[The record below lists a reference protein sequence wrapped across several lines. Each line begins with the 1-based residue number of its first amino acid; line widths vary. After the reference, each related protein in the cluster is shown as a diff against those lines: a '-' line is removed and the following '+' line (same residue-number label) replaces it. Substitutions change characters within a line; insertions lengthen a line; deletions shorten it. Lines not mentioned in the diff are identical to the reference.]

1 MTKFFKIFLFTLAV
15 VFMSSAVEAAVTF
28 SDMVSNSE
36 YGTSLKVRWD
46 LLPSPGK
53 NYKVIYYPESTPV
66 PQHEKNVGIDAGETV
81 ITGLNA
87 NTNYIFRILA
97 DESDISG
104 NVSTTTLAMEL
115 LDERFA
121 PEESEFVWIDTAPDK
136 ASSYRL
142 EYSKNADMSGA
153 VVVPT
158 VSTVYSPGSLEPN
171 TVYYYRVGAINSSG
185 AVNYKK
191 NENGDEI
198 IFSTMTLPTPP
209 STLRFEAAGGAVF
222 ESSVTVR
229 WNSASPASVRGTHLY
244 LEASKN
250 ALFSSGI
257 IRSAMLN
264 TSQTQAAISG
274 LNPNTIYYFRVSA
287 ENAMGAVVYTPSI
300 STMTLAPKIFTDP
313 SVLTLSA
320 TWGAITADFAPLPAE
335 NCNGYRLEVSTS
347 QAFTAG
353 TVKYAEGNSSANSLT
368 ITGLD
373 YTTYYFVRMITK
385 NNAGAGNI
393 TNLGGIA
400 TLSVGAP
407 KNISFKTIHQSSATL
422 RFDTIT
428 PSPEEYIVGIY
439 RGDGTIQDYSTL
451 VSSTTMPPIL
461 NTEEQTFTITGL
473 NMNSQYSAR
482 VSAKYGMGYED
493 SDKADRSRW
502 TLPATVPTP
511 SITNNNIYASSF
523 TVSYETFSL
532 SGAYRF
538 RLDIY
543 KGNFSGDPV
552 VTLYETPDE
561 GHITAGS
568 TFDNT
573 IEPNTRYYVRGAMVN
588 AESEGIFV
596 PVNVW
601 PIITKAVLP
610 EFDDFITYPSSITV
624 MLDPSDNP
632 AGTFFTVECYTNPDY
647 TALAK
652 STEVSNPQKGEIFP
666 VIFEGLNPET
676 LYYIRANAKNSAG
689 FSTADWKKHPRSVST
704 KASTPDPKK
713 KKKSET
719 VYELTSEGY
728 SSSSTTITVEWPG
741 SYDNS
746 YGTDPN
752 KRYAVGTHFKIRYS
766 SSGFNDNTFKVF
778 SSSRTGTQ
786 RQEITGLQSNSTYQ
800 FRLSVLTQNIEPDD
814 TESSVVDM
822 AEFYTEPSDPEAIA
836 ASTEAYTAV
845 GFDTFTAN
853 WKQGNNSPDS
863 EYEIYTSSHCQAG
876 DIGTYAGLCANYGP
890 HNPYAQSSC
899 QNIID
904 NCNPHIAIVRGLNY
918 KFNNLDVGTSYYT
931 LVRTKGIKKTAGNN
945 VYSHFILIHSSP
957 AETKTE
963 TDNMA
968 IIRDKDTVISIPAFH
983 KQIMLKVPAFSISSN
998 LGVIIKPMYK
1008 DDFATYPSSTT
1019 PFVSRPA
1026 VAGEKLLSGNLGIEI
1041 RLSTATETV
1050 QYVVSKPMTLILPYE
1065 PGYLES
1071 SIDDNP
1077 HAYGKAHRLMMPL
1090 PHDQQE
1096 KLLLAR
1102 FDDTSKTWNPV
1113 ETVSDPD
1120 NNTLTAKIWNFGLYQ
1135 IMKTTALS
1143 TFAKVRIYPN
1153 PYRPNTNYGVV
1164 HFENLPDINGKG
1176 SKVKIFTILGELV
1189 REIDSPGTSTTWDGL
1204 NKNGNKAGSGI
1215 YIVFIQSKDNPS
1227 VSKTYKLAIER

>member
-15 VFMSSAVEAAVTF
+15 VFISSAVEAAVTF
-28 SDMVSNSE
+28 SDMVSNNE

-46 LLPSPGK
+46 LQSSPGK
-53 NYKVIYYPESTPV
+53 EYKVIYYPESTPS
-66 PQHEKNVGIDAGETV
+66 QQKEKNVGIDTGETV

-87 NTNYIFRILA
+87 NTSYIFRIQA
-97 DESDISG
+97 DESDISE

-115 LDERFA
+115 LDERFV
-121 PEESEFVWIDTAPDK
+121 PEDREFVWLDTEPYK
-136 ASSYRL
+136 ASSYML
-142 EYSKNADMSGA
+142 EYSKNADMSVA
-153 VVVPT
+153 SVVPNI
-158 VSTVYSPGSLEPN
+158 SLPVYRAESLDPN

-209 STLRFEAAGGAVF
+209 STLGFEADGGAVF
-222 ESSVTVR
+222 ESSVTVS
-229 WNSASPASVRGTHLY
+229 WDNDSPASERGTHLY

-250 ALFSSGI
+250 EDFSSGI

-264 TSQTQAAISG
+264 TTQTQAVISG

-287 ENAMGAVVYTPSI
+287 ENAMGAAAYTSSI
-300 STMTLAPKIFTDP
+300 STRTLAPKIFTDP

-320 TWGAITADFAPLPAE
+320 TWGAITADFVPLPAG
-335 NCNGYRLEVSTS
+335 NCNGYRLEASTS
-347 QAFTAG
+347 QDFTAE
-353 TVKYAEGNSSANSLT
+353 TVKYAEGSSSANSLT

-385 NNAGAGNI
+385 NDDGVENI
-393 TNLGGIA
+393 TDLGGIA

-407 KNISFKTIHQSSATL
+407 KNISFKTVHQSSATL

-439 RGDGTIQDYSTL
+439 RGDGTIQDDSTY
-451 VSSTTMPPIL
+451 VSSTIMSPIP
-461 NTEEQTFTITGL
+461 NTEEQTWTIHDL
-473 NMNSQYSAR
+473 DMNSQYSAR

-493 SDKADRSRW
+493 SDKTDRPRW

-511 SITNNNIYASSF
+511 SVTTIYASSF
-523 TVSYETFSL
+523 TVNYETFSL
-532 SGAYRF
+532 SGADRF
-538 RLDIY
+538 RLDVY
-543 KGNFSGDPV
+543 KENFSGDPV
-552 VTLYETPDE
+552 VILYEAPDE

-573 IEPNTRYYVRGAMVN
+573 IEPNTSYYVRGAMVN
-588 AESEGIFV
+588 ADSEGIFV
-596 PVNVW
+596 PVG
-601 PIITKAVLP
+601 PIITQAVLP
-610 EFDDFITYPSSITV
+610 EFDNFITYPSSITV

-632 AGTFFTVECYTNPDY
+632 AGTVFTVECYTDPDY
-647 TALAK
+647 TVFVK
-652 STEVSNPQKGEIFP
+652 STEVSNPQKGEIFS
-666 VIFEGLNPET
+666 ITLDGLNPET
-676 LYYIRANAKNSAG
+676 PYYIRANAKNSADVCT
-689 FSTADWKKHPRSVST
+689 SDWKKHPRSVST

-713 KKKSET
+713 NGEA
-719 VYELTSEGY
+719 LTSEGY

-746 YGTDPN
+746 YGSDPN
-752 KRYAVGTHFKIRYS
+752 KKYAIGTHFKVRYS
-766 SSGFNDNTFKVF
+766 STGFNDNTFKIF
-778 SSSRTGTQ
+778 SSTSTGTQ

-800 FRLSVLTQNIEPDD
+800 FRLSVLTKNIEPDD

-822 AEFYTEPSDPEAIA
+822 AEFYTEPSEPVAISA
-836 ASTEAYTAV
+836 FTEAYTAL

-853 WKQGNNSPDS
+853 WKHGNNSPDS
-863 EYEIYTSSHCQAG
+863 EYEIYTSSHCQEG
-876 DIGTYAGLCANYGP
+876 DIGTYAGLCARP
-890 HNPYAQSSC
+890 DNPDAQSSC
-899 QNIID
+899 QNILD
-904 NCNPHIAIVRGLNY
+904 NCNPHIATVRGLSY
-918 KFNNLDVGTSYYT
+918 KFNDLDVGTSYYT

-957 AETKTE
+957 AETKKE
-963 TDNMA
+963 TDIMD
-968 IIRDKDTVISIPAFH
+968 IIRDQDTVISIPAFH
-983 KQIMLKVPAFSISSN
+983 NYIMLKVPAFSISSN

-1008 DDFATYPSSTT
+1008 EDFATYLNSTT
-1019 PFVSRPA
+1019 HVVNRPA
-1026 VAGEKLLSGNLGIEI
+1026 VAGEKLLSGKLGLEI
-1041 RLSTATETV
+1041 RLSGATETV
-1050 QYVVSKPMTLILPYE
+1050 QYVVSKPMTLVMPYDLKYVE
-1065 PGYLES
+1065 EQMDS
-1071 SIDDNP
+1071 NP

-1090 PHDQQE
+1090 PQDQQE

-1135 IMKTTALS
+1135 IMKTTTLS
-1143 TFAKVRIYPN
+1143 TAANVRIYPN
-1153 PYRPNTNYGVV
+1153 PYKPNTNYGVV

>member
-15 VFMSSAVEAAVTF
+15 VFISSAVEAAVTF
-28 SDMVSNSE
+28 SDMVSNNE

-46 LLPSPGK
+46 LQSSPGK
-53 NYKVIYYPESTPV
+53 NYKVIYYPESTPS
-66 PQHEKNVGIDAGETV
+66 QQKEKNVGIDAGETV

-87 NTNYIFRILA
+87 NTSYVFRILA

-104 NVSTTTLAMEL
+104 NVSTITLAMEL
-115 LDERFA
+115 LDERFV
-121 PEESEFVWIDTAPDK
+121 PEEGEFVWTDIEPYK

-153 VVVPT
+153 SVVPNI
-158 VSTVYSPGSLEPN
+158 SLPVYRDESLDPN

-229 WNSASPASVRGTHLY
+229 WNNASPASVRGTHLY

-250 ALFSSGI
+250 EDFSSGI
-257 IRSAMLN
+257 LRSAILN
-264 TSQTQAAISG
+264 TTQTQAAISG

-320 TWGAITADFAPLPAE
+320 TWGAIKADFAPLPAG
-335 NCNGYRLEVSTS
+335 NCNGYRLEASTS
-347 QAFTAG
+347 QDFTAE
-353 TVKYAEGNSSANSLT
+353 TVKYAEGSSSANSLT

-385 NNAGAGNI
+385 NNDGAENI
-393 TNLGGIA
+393 TDLGGIA

-407 KNISFKTIHQSSATL
+407 KNISFKTVHQSSVTL

-439 RGDGTIQDYSTL
+439 RGDGTIQDYSTH
-451 VSSTTMPPIL
+451 VSSTPMPPML

-493 SDKADRSRW
+493 SDKTDRPRW

-511 SITNNNIYASSF
+511 SVTTDNIHASSF
-523 TVSYETFSL
+523 TVNYETFSL
-532 SGAYRF
+532 SGADGADRF

-543 KGNFSGDPV
+543 KENFSGDPV
-552 VTLYETPDE
+552 VTLYEAPNE

-596 PVNVW
+596 PVDMW

-610 EFDDFITYPSSITV
+610 EFDNFITYPSSITV

-632 AGTFFTVECYTNPDY
+632 AGTVFTVECYTDPDY
-647 TALAK
+647 TVFVK
-652 STEVSNPQKGEIFP
+652 STEVSNPQKGEIFS
-666 VIFEGLNPET
+666 ITLDGLNPET
-676 LYYIRANAKNSAG
+676 PYYIRAKAKNSADVYT
-689 FSTADWKKHPRSVST
+689 SDWKKHPRSVST

-713 KKKSET
+713 NGED
-719 VYELTSEGY
+719 LTSEGY

-741 SYDNS
+741 TYENGLEG
-746 YGTDPN
+746 YGSN
-752 KRYAVGTHFKIRYS
+752 THFKVRYS
-766 SSGFNDNTFKVF
+766 STGFNDNTFKVF
-778 SSSRTGTQ
+778 HSSAAGTQ
-786 RQEITGLQSNSTYQ
+786 QQEITGLQSNSTYQ
-800 FRLSVLTQNIEPDD
+800 FRLSVLTKNIEPDD

-822 AEFYTEPSDPEAIA
+822 AEFYTEPSEPVAI
-836 ASTEAYTAV
+836 STFTEAYTAL

-853 WKQGNNSPDS
+853 WEHGNNSPDS
-863 EYEIYTSSHCQAG
+863 EYEIYTSSHCQEG
-876 DIGTYAGLCANYGP
+876 DIGTYAGLCANYG
-890 HNPYAQSSC
+890 SC
-899 QNIID
+899 QNILD
-904 NCNPHIAIVRGLNY
+904 NCNPHIATVRGLSH
-918 KFNNLDVGTSYYT
+918 KFNDLDVGTSYYT

-957 AETKTE
+957 AETKNE
-963 TDNMA
+963 TDIMD
-968 IIRDKDTVISIPAFH
+968 IIRDQDTVISIPAFH
-983 KQIMLKVPAFSISSN
+983 NYIMLKVPAFSISSN

-1008 DDFATYPSSTT
+1008 EDFATYLSSTT
-1019 PFVSRPA
+1019 HVVNRPA
-1026 VAGEKLLSGNLGIEI
+1026 VAGEKLLSGKLGLEI
-1041 RLSTATETV
+1041 RLSGATETV
-1050 QYVVSKPMTLILPYE
+1050 QYVVSKPMTLVMPYDIAYVE
-1065 PGYLES
+1065 EHMDS
-1071 SIDDNP
+1071 NP

-1090 PHDQQE
+1090 PQDQQE

-1135 IMKTTALS
+1135 IMKTTTLS
-1143 TFAKVRIYPN
+1143 TAANVRIYPN

>member
-15 VFMSSAVEAAVTF
+15 VFISSAVEAAVTF

-53 NYKVIYYPESTPV
+53 NYKVSYSTSPSGV
-66 PQHEKNVGIDAGETV
+66 YKTEEAGIDTGEKI

-87 NTNYIFRILA
+87 NTSYVFKILA
-97 DESDISG
+97 DDAVIPE
-104 NVSTTTLAMEL
+104 NVSTITTLAMEL

-121 PEESEFVWIDTAPDK
+121 PEDSEFVWIDTTSYK

-142 EYSKNADMSGA
+142 EYSKNADMSSA

-158 VSTVYSPGSLEPN
+158 TSTVYRNESLDPN

-185 AVNYKK
+185 TVNYKK
-191 NENGDEI
+191 NENDDEI

-209 STLRFEAAGGAVF
+209 STLRFEAAGGAIF

-229 WNSASPASVRGTHLY
+229 WNNASPASVRGTHLY

-250 ALFSSGI
+250 SLFSSGI
-257 IRSAMLN
+257 IRSAMLD
-264 TSQTQAAISG
+264 TSQTQDATISG

-320 TWGAITADFAPLPAE
+320 TWGAITADFAPLPAG

-353 TVKYAEGNSSANSLT
+353 TVKYAEGSSSANSLT

-385 NNAGAGNI
+385 NNAGAENI
-393 TNLGGIA
+393 TDLGGIA

-407 KNISFKTIHQSSATL
+407 KNISFKTVHQSSATL

-439 RGDGTIQDYSTL
+439 RGDGTIQDYSTH
-451 VSSTTMPPIL
+451 VSSTPMSPML

-493 SDKADRSRW
+493 SDKTDRPRW
-502 TLPATVPTP
+502 TLPATVTTP
-511 SITNNNIYASSF
+511 SVTTDNIHASSF
-523 TVSYETFSL
+523 TVNYETFSL

-538 RLDIY
+538 RLEVY
-543 KGNFSGDPV
+543 KENFSGDPV
-552 VTLYETPDE
+552 VTLYEAPDE

-573 IEPNTRYYVRGAMVN
+573 IEPNTSYYVRGAMVN
-588 AESEGIFV
+588 ADSEGIFV
-596 PVNVW
+596 PVNTW
-601 PIITKAVLP
+601 PIITHAVLP

-632 AGTFFTVECYTNPDY
+632 AGTFFTIECYTNPDY
-647 TALAK
+647 TGFAK

-666 VIFEGLNPET
+666 VILDGLNPET
-676 LYYIRANAKNSAG
+676 LYYIRANAKNSADVYT
-689 FSTADWKKHPRSVST
+689 SDWKKHPRSVST

-713 KKKSET
+713 NGED
-719 VYELTSEGY
+719 LTSEGY

-746 YGTDPN
+746 YGSDPN
-752 KRYAVGTHFKIRYS
+752 KKYAIGTHFKIRYS

-822 AEFYTEPSDPEAIA
+822 AEFYTEPSEPVAI
-836 ASTEAYTAV
+836 STFTEAYTAL

-853 WKQGNNSPDS
+853 WKHGNNSPDS
-863 EYEIYTSSHCQAG
+863 EYEIYTSSHCQEG

-899 QNIID
+899 QNILD
-904 NCNPHIAIVRGLNY
+904 NCNPHIATVRGLSH
-918 KFNNLDVGTSYYT
+918 KFNDLDVGTSYYT

-957 AETKTE
+957 AETKNE
-963 TDNMA
+963 TDIID
-968 IIRDKDTVISIPAFH
+968 IIRDTDTVKSIPAFH
-983 KQIMLKVPAFSISSN
+983 KYIILKVPAFSISSN
-998 LGVIIKPMYK
+998 LGVIIKPMYEE
-1008 DDFATYPSSTT
+1008 DFTNYLSSTT
-1019 PFVSRPA
+1019 HVVNRPA
-1026 VAGEKLLSGNLGIEI
+1026 VAGEKLLSGKLGLEI
-1041 RLSTATETV
+1041 RLSAATETV
-1050 QYVVSKPMTLILPYE
+1050 QYVVSKPMTLVMPYDIAYVE
-1065 PGYLES
+1065 EHMNS
-1071 SIDDNP
+1071 NP

-1090 PHDQQE
+1090 PQDQQE

-1135 IMKTTALS
+1135 IMKTTTLS
-1143 TFAKVRIYPN
+1143 TAANVRIYPN

>member
-15 VFMSSAVEAAVTF
+15 VFISSAVEAAVTF

-46 LLPSPGK
+46 LMPSPGK
-53 NYKVIYYPESTPV
+53 NYKVSYSTSPSGV
-66 PQHEKNVGIDAGETV
+66 YKTEEAGIDTGEKI

-87 NTNYIFRILA
+87 NTSYVFKILA
-97 DESDISG
+97 DDAVIPE
-104 NVSTTTLAMEL
+104 NVSTITTLAMEL

-121 PEESEFVWIDTAPDK
+121 PEDSEFVWIDTTSYK

-142 EYSKNADMSGA
+142 EYSKNADMSSA
-153 VVVPT
+153 VVVST
-158 VSTVYSPGSLEPN
+158 TSTVYRNESLDPN

-191 NENGDEI
+191 NENDDEI

-209 STLRFEAAGGAVF
+209 STLRFEADGGAVF

-229 WNSASPASVRGTHLY
+229 WNNASPASVRGTHLY

-250 ALFSSGI
+250 SLFSSGI
-257 IRSAMLN
+257 IRSAMLD
-264 TSQTQAAISG
+264 TSQTQDAAISG

-320 TWGAITADFAPLPAE
+320 TWGAITADFAPLPAG

-353 TVKYAEGNSSANSLT
+353 TVKYAEGSPSANSLT

-385 NNAGAGNI
+385 NNAGAENI
-393 TNLGGIA
+393 TDLGGIA

-407 KNISFKTIHQSSATL
+407 KNISFKTVHQSSATL

-439 RGDGTIQDYSTL
+439 RGDGTIQDYSTHI
-451 VSSTTMPPIL
+451 SSTPMSPML

-493 SDKADRSRW
+493 SDKTDRPRW
-502 TLPATVPTP
+502 TLPATVTTP
-511 SITNNNIYASSF
+511 SVTTDNIHASSF
-523 TVSYETFSL
+523 TVNYETFSL

-538 RLDIY
+538 RLDVY
-543 KGNFSGDPV
+543 KENFSGDPV
-552 VTLYETPDE
+552 VTLYEAPDE
-561 GHITAGS
+561 GDITAGS

-573 IEPNTRYYVRGAMVN
+573 IEPNTSYYVRGAMVN
-588 AESEGIFV
+588 ADSEGIFV
-596 PVNVW
+596 PVNTW
-601 PIITKAVLP
+601 PIITHAVLP
-610 EFDDFITYPSSITV
+610 EFTDFKQFSSSITV
-624 MLDPSDNP
+624 ILDPSDNP
-632 AGTFFTVECYTNPDY
+632 ANTSFTVECSTSPDY
-647 TALAK
+647 SQWNSSETVTNLGK
-652 STEVSNPQKGEIFP
+652 STFSVTL
-666 VIFEGLNPET
+666 VGLSPKT
-676 LYYIRANAKNSAG
+676 PYYIRANATNSEG
-689 FSTADWKKHPRSVST
+689 ISTSDWKKNPKSIST
-704 KASTPDPKK
+704 LASTPDPKK
-713 KKKSET
+713 DVEHH
-719 VYELTSEGY
+719 LTSQGY
-728 SSSSTTITVEWPG
+728 SSDSTSITVEWPG
-741 SYDNS
+741 TYENGLEE
-746 YGTDPN
+746 YGSN
-752 KRYAVGTHFKIRYS
+752 THFKVRYS
-766 SSGFNDNTFKVF
+766 STGFNDNTFKVF
-778 SSSRTGTQ
+778 HSSAAGTQ

-822 AEFYTEPSDPEAIA
+822 AEFYTEPSEPVAI
-836 ASTEAYTAV
+836 STFTEAYTAL

-853 WKQGNNSPDS
+853 WKHGNNSPDS
-863 EYEIYTSSHCQAG
+863 EYEIYTSSHCQEG
-876 DIGTYAGLCANYGP
+876 DIGTYAGLCANYG
-890 HNPYAQSSC
+890 SC
-899 QNIID
+899 QNILD
-904 NCNPHIAIVRGLNY
+904 NCNPHIATVRGLSH
-918 KFNNLDVGTSYYT
+918 KFNDLDVGTSYYT

-957 AETKTE
+957 AETKNE
-963 TDNMA
+963 TDIIN
-968 IIRDKDTVISIPAFH
+968 IIRDTDTVKSIPAFH
-983 KQIMLKVPAFSISSN
+983 KYITLKVPAFSISSN
-998 LGVIIKPMYK
+998 LGVIIKPMYEE
-1008 DDFATYPSSTT
+1008 DFTNYLSSTT
-1019 PFVSRPA
+1019 HVVNRPA
-1026 VAGEKLLSGNLGIEI
+1026 VAGEKLLSGKLGLEI
-1041 RLSTATETV
+1041 RLSAAAETV
-1050 QYVVSKPMTLILPYE
+1050 QYVVSKPMTLVMPYDIAYVE
-1065 PGYLES
+1065 EHMNS
-1071 SIDDNP
+1071 NP

-1090 PHDQQE
+1090 PQDQQE

-1135 IMKTTALS
+1135 IMKTTTLS
-1143 TFAKVRIYPN
+1143 TAANVRIYPN